1 MFMKTWIKADGRVMV
16 DIHTFNRMN
25 PSYTEFGSSA
35 HDNATQQQLQMLVAS
50 QQRITGDY
58 TSYTTSMP
66 SDSQKSIVESQLFMT
81 WPYLAGFSFSAK
93 RWGELLVDS
102 LSKIHFDD
110 KAYERLVMAD
120 DKKMLIRAL
129 VEDNKRLQE
138 ENKRLQDH
146 PNDTSSTGGQV
157 SADVITGKGGGVIFL
172 LHGSPGVG
180 KTLTAEAIAELLH
193 YPLYR

>member
-1 MFMKTWIKADGRVMV
+1 MADGRVMV

-35 HDNATQQQLQMLVAS
+35 HDTATQQQVNQLLAN
-50 QQRITGDY
+50 QQRLTGNY
-58 TSYTTSMP
+58 
-66 SDSQKSIVESQLFMT
+66 SQTALNLEGQKKLNPSQLFMT
-81 WPYLAGFSFSAK
+81 WPYVAGFSFSAK
-93 RWGELLVDS
+93 RWGELLVEN
-102 LSKIHFDD
+102 LTNIQFDD
-110 KAYERLVMAD
+110 KAYDRLVIPE

-129 VEDNKRLQE
+129 VEDNKRIQHVDNSL
-138 ENKRLQDH
+138 KSSSSASK
-146 PNDTSSTGGQV
+146 TSS
-157 SADVITGKGGGVIFL
+157 DVISGKGGGVIFL